1 MEGVVPSPAC
11 TSLIIVRVDPLEAF
25 KVTLSN
31 VLDKFSDVLFIYM
44 KLFPV
49 VPHLPTLLS

>member
-25 KVTLSN
+25 KVALSN
-31 VLDKFSDVLFIYM
+31 VFDEFSDVLFIYM

-49 VPHLPTLLS
+49 VTHLPAFLS

>member
-49 VPHLPTLLS
+49 VTHLPAFLS